1 MKVLVVGGAGY
12 IGSHVCKALLKAGYQ
27 VRVFDNLSTGLK
39 ENVLGGAEFVQGN
52 ILNPSQIQTALTD
65 CEAVIHLAAFKAAG
79 ESMLY
84 PEKYSVNN
92 LVGTINLLNAVSA
105 SPIRKIIFS
114 SSAAVYGEPKYLP
127 IDEQHPTEP
136 INYYGFTKLEIERLL
151 SWYDQLKNI
160 KFAALRYFNAVGYDS
175 EGELKGL
182 EKNPANLLPIVME
195 VAQGKRPQL
204 EIFGADYET
213 PDGTCI
219 RDYVHV
225 DDLADGHVKALQYLI
240 NKNESLTVNLGTAN
254 GLSVKEIIAETERQ
268 LGRPIAT
275 KISPRRAGD
284 PAVLYANSQK
294 AKELLSWEA
303 KFSDISN
310 VIKTTLNA
318 YGIK

>member
-27 VRVFDNLSTGLK
+27 VRIFDNLSTGLK
-39 ENVLGGAEFVQGN
+39 ENILSGVEFIDGD
-52 ILNPSQIQTALTD
+52 ILNQSQIKAALTD

-79 ESMLY
+79 ESMIY

-92 LVGTINLLNAVSA
+92 LVGTINLLNAISA

-127 IDEQHPTEP
+127 MDEQHPTEP
-136 INYYGFTKLEIERLL
+136 VSYYGFTKLEIERFL
-151 SWYDQLKNI
+151 SWYDQLKNL

-195 VAQGKRPQL
+195 VAQGTRPYL
-204 EIFGADYET
+204 EIYGDDYDT
-213 PDGTCI
+213 KDGTCI

-225 DDLADGHVKALQYLI
+225 DDLAIGHVKALQYLI
-240 NKNESLTVNLGTAN
+240 DNNVSLTVNLGTEQ
-254 GLSVKEIIAETERQ
+254 GLSVKEIINEAEKQ
-268 LGRPIAT
+268 LGRQLAT

-284 PAVLYANSQK
+284 PAAVYANSSK
-294 AKELLSWEA
+294 AKELLGWEA